1 MPKALIT
8 HAKDLQEKSHIN
20 QFPMNLRL
28 KFESVKAALMNREV
42 SSDLDT
48 YSQELLRKKN
58 TTSVVEKNY

>member
-8 HAKDLQEKSHIN
+8 HAKDLQEKSHIS

-28 KFESVKAALMNREV
+28 EFESVKAALMNREV

-58 TTSVVEKNY
+58 TTSVLEKNY